1 MKPALVPVPHAPA
14 APVSRAFA
22 VALRAALFAILWWI
36 VAGGDPGSWVIGLP
50 MVALATWA
58 SLSLAG
64 HGRPRLALWTAV
76 SFVPFFLWESFR
88 GGLDVASRVFVTPV
102 RIHPGFRHFDLRLPP
117 GPGRVFFVNCVSLL
131 PGTLSTEVEGDRFIV
146 HVLDDRAD
154 MAGELRTLERRVIEL
169 FGTAPAGEP
178 R

>member
-1 MKPALVPVPHAPA
+1 MKPALVQASHAPA
-14 APVSRAFA
+14 PPMGRAFA
-22 VALRAALFAILWWI
+22 LALRAALFAAVWWV
-36 VAGGDPGSWVIGLP
+36 VAGGDPASWLIGVP

-64 HGRPRLALWTAV
+64 HGRPRLALWAAV
-76 SFVPFFLWESFR
+76 RFVPFFLWESFR
-88 GGLDVASRVFVTPV
+88 GGLDVASRVLVTPV
-102 RIHPGFRHFDLRLPP
+102 RIHPGFRQFDLRLPP

-131 PGTLSTEVEGDRFIV
+131 PGTLSTEVEGDRLIV

-154 MAGELRTLERRVIEL
+154 MDGELRTLERRVIEL
-169 FGTAPAGEP
+169 FQTGPAGGP